1 MNPSQSGARRPT
13 QIEQFNELLKTSD
26 YFADVMNTHR
36 RATAEVLAELV
47 GVMVKAG
54 AINTAQVLQVLHQM
68 ENGRGKPSLGSA
80 RRLLAS
86 LTRDAMLAQ
95 AVLDRRGE

>member
-1 MNPSQSGARRPT
+1 MSGAQFGPRRST

-36 RATAEVLAELV
+36 RATAEVLAELI
-47 GVMVKAG
+47 GVMLKGG
-54 AINTAQVLQVLHQM
+54 AIDASQLMQVLHDM

-80 RRLLAS
+80 RRLIAGLI
-86 LTRDAMLAQ
+86 RDAMQKDAQ
-95 AVLDRRGE
+95 L